1 MMPSAAIEIQELQ
14 RKVSVEK
21 QMIILANLDIDNI
34 ESSDNITEESSDPL
48 P

>member
-1 MMPSAAIEIQELQ
+1 MPSAAIEIQELQ

-21 QMIILANLDIDNI
+21 QMIILANLDIDDV
-34 ESSDNITEESSDPL
+34 ESSDYKTEESSEYL